1 MSLLRGGTGSVPDIT
16 QKFARLVRN
25 RAIIPR
31 GARILVAVSG
41 GADSVC
47 LLHLLKEYQEELDLS
62 IHVVHVEHG
71 LRAEESERDARF
83 VEEMAKGLSLP
94 FHLARVD
101 VRGLAHRAALSV
113 QEAARGLRYGFFEE
127 VRRTTGADLLAT
139 AHTADDQA
147 EELLMRLIR
156 GSGLPG
162 LSGIAAERDGWI
174 IRPLLAC
181 TRDEIVSYL
190 SKRGIPWVEDSSN
203 AKSVYL
209 RNRVRAE
216 LLPFIKKRFNPSFHM
231 GVERITRILADED
244 DYLEDVTRR
253 VFEDA
258 CVEKGG
264 GYCVLEL
271 ECIRKV
277 HPAIRRRVCRR
288 AIQEA
293 GLMSGS
299 IRSVHIETFD
309 RIVTGEAPG
318 AWMPLPRGGR
328 VERRYGRILVLKEKG
343 QGIPCAARE
352 VLVPGPGIWEDPAGY
367 GCVEVARVPCPVSF
381 PVPGDGMFPRTLW
394 LADRDDLFPFVM
406 RKRLPGDRF
415 RPFGMATP
423 VKLKD
428 FFMARKVPRSIRDH
442 IPILVKGGRVMC
454 VCGVEISEEYRV
466 TSGAKGA
473 VSIRWMTDAGLF

>member
-1 MSLLRGGTGSVPDIT
+1 MSLLRGGTGLVPEIT
-16 QKFARLVRN
+16 QKFARFVRN

-31 GARILVAVSG
+31 GARVLVAVSG

-47 LLHLLKEYQEELDLS
+47 LLHLLKEFQEDWDLS

-71 LRAEESERDARF
+71 LRGEESERDARF
-83 VEEMAKGLSLP
+83 VEEMAERLSLP

-101 VRGLAHRAALSV
+101 VTGLAHRAALSV
-113 QEAARGLRYGFFEE
+113 QEAARSLRYGFFDEA
-127 VRRTTGADLLAT
+127 RRLVGADLLAT

-147 EELLMRLIR
+147 EELLIRLIR

-174 IRPLLAC
+174 VRPLLAC
-181 TRDEIVSYL
+181 TRDDIVSYL
-190 SKRGIPWVEDSSN
+190 LERGIPWVEDSSN
-203 AKSVYL
+203 SKSVYL

-216 LLPFIKKRFNPSFHM
+216 LLPLIKKRFNPSFHL
-231 GVERITRILADED
+231 GAERITRVLADED
-244 DYLEDVTRR
+244 DYLEDGARR

-258 CVEKGG
+258 CVEKREGG
-264 GYCVLEL
+264 CILEL
-271 ECIRKV
+271 KCFRKA

-318 AWMPLPRGGR
+318 AWMPLPGGGR

-343 QGIPCAARE
+343 QEITCTVRE
-352 VLVPGPGIWEDPAGY
+352 VPVLGSGIWEDPAGHGY
-367 GCVEVARVPCPVSF
+367 VEVARIPCPVSF
-381 PVPGDGMFPRTLW
+381 PAQGQGMFPRTLW
-394 LADRDDLFPFVM
+394 LADRADLFPLMM
-406 RKRLPGDRF
+406 RTRLPGDRF
-415 RPFGMATP
+415 RPFGMAAP
-423 VKLKD
+423 LKLKD
-428 FFMARKVPRSIRDH
+428 FFMARKVPRSIRDR
-442 IPILVKGGRVMC
+442 IPILVQGGEVMC
-454 VCGVEISEEYRV
+454 VCGIEVSEECRV
-466 TSGAKGA
+466 PFGAKEA
-473 VSIRWMTDAGLF
+473 VSIRWMTDTGM